1 MSETT
6 NLTPPIRSIAAEAS
20 SKIPSNDTKSVKLK
34 INSNSTE
41 NKSYQRSASSTSLS
55 STSSSED
62 SVTFSVHGPEDD
74 EISSTDGI
82 SVDWAQLEERLH
94 TLERLSKSI

>member
-1 MSETT
+1 MSERT

-20 SKIPSNDTKSVKLK
+20 SKIPSNDINSVKLK
-34 INSNSTE
+34 TDSNSTE
-41 NKSYQRSASSTSLS
+41 NKSYQRSASSISFS

-62 SVTFSVHGPEDD
+62 SITFSIHGPEDD
-74 EISSTDGI
+74 EISSNDAI
-82 SVDWAQLEERLH
+82 SADWAQLAERLH